1 MQSVYADNEVLSKDK
16 AKDKMASILI
26 IDDQPH
32 VRKLVSKAD
41 MKPFLFGK
49 HPEIYNL

>member
-1 MQSVYADNEVLSKDK
+1 MQSVYADNEFLSKDK

-32 VRKLVSKAD
+32 VRKLVSRAD
-41 MKPFLFGK
+41 MKAFLFGK
-49 HPEIYNL
+49 HPELYNL